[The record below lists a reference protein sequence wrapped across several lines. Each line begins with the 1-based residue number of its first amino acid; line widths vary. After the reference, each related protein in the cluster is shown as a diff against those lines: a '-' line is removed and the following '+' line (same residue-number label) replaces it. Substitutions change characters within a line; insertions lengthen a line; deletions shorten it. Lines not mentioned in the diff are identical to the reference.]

1 MSLSGI
7 SRFSS
12 GSLDDLTKGKRA
24 VLYEELAEYF
34 YLFARREALRQSS
47 VPKEVSYH
55 IGNLVL
61 VSLYFDVVLIQTAT
75 IFNAT
80 DPFVRK
86 VADGVLA
93 HPKFREMLDANAL
106 KIVGWGGNTPRDMFH
121 AAEGFSRSATAVAPP
136 SDRFDAIASV
146 FNSQSTV
153 SRTSDQ
159 PDAHIDVLFRNRLE
173 QTTIIRRPE
182 ELAAVN
188 SALEQSMEKTG
199 QLVAVSFNPELNKL
213 ELSSQGADA
222 VGVSFIQSW
231 HDHLASE
238 IPGVITYAPLTNP
251 VFIDQKMVISETAIR
266 TFLYSPQIFASFLG
280 GYLRAKDFNEILKR
294 PYSDLMVVKNGD
306 WGRFVDA
313 YHEAIEVVSSNV
325 GHLTHAE
332 LSAERFGQD
341 NTWSSNINAAVN
353 VNTDQADVN
362 AFIESLAMLSGLIFS
377 IPFLG
382 AAAKS
387 VGTLFGKTVNQTFH
401 TLRQNA
407 TVEISPFINKLLR
420 HYQLEG
426 VRA

>member
-1 MSLSGI
+1 M
-7 SRFSS
+7 
-12 GSLDDLTKGKRA
+12 
-24 VLYEELAEYF
+24 
-34 YLFARREALRQSS
+34 
-47 VPKEVSYH
+47 
-55 IGNLVL
+55 
-61 VSLYFDVVLIQTAT
+61 LIQTAT
-75 IFNAT
+75 IFNAI

-86 VADGVLA
+86 VVDGVLA
-93 HPKFREMLDANAL
+93 HPKFREMLDANVL

-121 AAEGFSRSATAVAPP
+121 AAEGFSRSAAAVALA
-136 SDRFDAIASV
+136 SDHFDAIASV
-146 FNSQSTV
+146 FNSQSTA

-159 PDAHIDVLFRNRLE
+159 PDADIDVLFRNRLE

-182 ELAAVN
+182 ELAAVH
-188 SALEQSMEKTG
+188 SALEKSMEKTG

-238 IPGVITYAPLTNP
+238 IPGIITYAPLTNP
-251 VFIDQKMVISETAIR
+251 VFLDQKVVISETAIR

-332 LSAERFGQD
+332 LSVERFGQD
-341 NTWSSNINAAVN
+341 NTWSSNISAAVN
-353 VNTDQADVN
+353 ANTDQADIN